1 MEYELYGDGIHDD
14 TAAIQEMLDKLGY
27 ASLPAPKEHYLI
39 SKPLILH
46 SGCKLKL
53 PRFAEIRLAP
63 QSNCVMIR
71 NEMKDGIGKPGSSK
85 LFSYLEHHSPDFTVE
100 NIAIEGG
107 IWNFNNKEQAPNP
120 IGKYD
125 REGYI
130 EGYSGFGMLFYN
142 VKNFTLENLTL
153 KDPVNF
159 GVNMDTVSYF
169 NVHDITF
176 DYNDGNPYQSNMDG
190 IHIVGHSNH
199 GRITGLFGT
208 CYDDIVALN
217 AHEGSCGPISDVTVS
232 GIYTSESYS
241 AVRLLSAS
249 KRSPIRNIHIS
260 DVHGTFYHFGI
271 GLMNY
276 YNTGENGIL
285 ENITIDNVYASKSS
299 RDKVKFY
306 LVHDYRKYGVIDV
319 AEEVEVKNLKI
330 SNVHRV
336 ETVDPTPTLWF
347 FEGATMEN
355 VIIDNVTS
363 KNLTGSDEMPLCD
376 IKSDVKGLV
385 ATNLY
390 EDGKAVFVN

>member
-1 MEYELYGDGIHDD
+1 MKYELYGDGIHDD
-14 TAAIQEMLDKLGY
+14 TAAIQELLDTY
-27 ASLPAPKEHYLI
+27 CEVSLPAPKVRYLI

-63 QSNCVMIR
+63 QSNCVMIT
-71 NEMKDGIGKPGSSK
+71 NEMKDGPGICGSSK
-85 LFSYLEHHSPDFTVE
+85 LFCYLENHLPDFTVE

-107 IWNFNNKEQAPNP
+107 IWNFNNKEQHPNQ
-120 IGKYD
+120 IGKYGC
-125 REGYI
+125 EGYL

-159 GVNMDTVSYF
+159 AVNMDTVSYF

-190 IHIVGHSNH
+190 IHIVGHSHH
-199 GRITGLFGT
+199 GSVSRLFGT

-241 AVRLLSAS
+241 AVRLLTAS
-249 KRSPIRNIHIS
+249 PRCPISNIHIS
-260 DVHGTFYHFGI
+260 DVYGTFYHFGI

-276 YNTGENGIL
+276 YDTGEYGIL
-285 ENITIDNVYASKSS
+285 ENVTIDNVYASHSS

-306 LVHDYRKYGVIDV
+306 LVHDYRKYGIVDV
-319 AEEVEVKNLKI
+319 GDWVMVKNLKI
-330 SNVHRV
+330 SNLHRK
-336 ETVDPTPTLWF
+336 ESVDATPTVWC
-347 FEGATMEN
+347 FEGTTIEN
-355 VIIDNVTS
+355 LILDNITS
-363 KNLTGSDEMPLCD
+363 ENHTDAAEMPLCD
-376 IKSDVKGLV
+376 IKSEVVGLV
-385 ATNLY
+385 ASNLC
-390 EDGKAVFVN
+390 EDGKEIVLN

>member
-1 MEYELYGDGIHDD
+1 MKYELYGDGIHDD

-39 SKPLILH
+39 SKPLIFH
-46 SGCKLKL
+46 SKCKLKL

-63 QSNCVMIR
+63 GSNCVMAK
-71 NEMKDGIGKPGSSK
+71 NEMREGYGKRAYSK
-85 LFSYLEHHSPDFTVE
+85 LFSYLDCYSPDFPCE

-107 IWNFNNKEQAPNP
+107 IWNFNNKNQHPNP
-120 IGKYD
+120 IGSKY
-125 REGYI
+125 EL

-142 VKNFTLENLTL
+142 VKGLTLENLTL

-159 GVNMDTVSYF
+159 AVNMDTVSYF
-169 NVHDITF
+169 SVHDITF
-176 DYNDGNPYQSNMDG
+176 DYNDGNRYQSNMDG
-190 IHIVGHSNH
+190 IHVVGHSHH

-217 AHEGSCGPISDVTVS
+217 AHEGSCGPIEDVTVS
-232 GIYTSESYS
+232 GIYTSGSYS

-249 KRSPIRNIHIS
+249 SRSPIRNVHIS

-276 YNTGENGIL
+276 YDTGENGII
-285 ENITIDNVYASKSS
+285 ENVTIDNVYASKSS

-319 AEEVEVKNLKI
+319 APDVYVNNLKI
-330 SNVHRV
+330 SNVHRI

-363 KNLTGSDEMPLCD
+363 KNLTGSGEMPLCD
-376 IKSDVKGLV
+376 IKSEIKGLT
-385 ATNLY
+385 ATNLC
-390 EDGKAVFVN
+390 EDGNPVFVN